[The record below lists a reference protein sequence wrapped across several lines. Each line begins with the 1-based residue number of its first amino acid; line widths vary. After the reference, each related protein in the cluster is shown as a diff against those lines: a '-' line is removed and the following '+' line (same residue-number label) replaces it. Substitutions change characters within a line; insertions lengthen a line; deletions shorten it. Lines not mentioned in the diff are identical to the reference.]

1 MDQARFQQLEKI
13 FHEALGIPPAER
25 DGHLRQACGDNRQLL
40 KTIRELLDAAQESQ
54 SAAGWRQMSEQDAE
68 LPQFGIFQAVRILG
82 RGGTGVVY
90 LARRTDGQFEQL
102 VAVKTIQSYV
112 ATP

>member
-1 MDQARFQQLEKI
+1 VIQYAAPVGLAAKRLSGMLS
-13 FHEALGIPPAER
+13 EALPRGRRFDISRPVPVFRRSDVATRVAIER
-25 DGHLRQACGDNRQLL
+25 R
-40 KTIRELLDAAQESQ
+40 SQ
-54 SAAGWRQMSEQDAE
+54 RRQDAE